1 VTGRLTTSPLAPW
14 AGLFLGAL
22 AWFGQQQIC
31 ASVISWD
38 CRLGGP
44 LLTAGLGALA
54 AVITVA
60 GGLVSWRAHRRLAA
74 APQEAPHSRSVAGVI
89 GAGAAAVFLLAIF
102 FQALTGVI
110 VPACH
115 R

>member
-1 VTGRLTTSPLAPW
+1 MTGRLVASPLAPW

-31 ASVISWD
+31 ASVIAWD

-44 LLTAGLGALA
+44 LLTAGLGLA
-54 AVITVA
+54 AALITAA
-60 GGLVSWRAHRRLAA
+60 GGLISWRARRRLAA
-74 APQEAPHSRSVAGVI
+74 APQEGPHSRSVAGVI
-89 GAGAAAVFLLAIF
+89 GAGAAGIFLLAIF
-102 FQALTGVI
+102 FQSLTGVI